1 MCRAGLQPL
10 CRCGG
15 GNARPPAAGRSLPG
29 RGQRTRRRPTCL
41 SHPGTRL
48 TRGKPHAPQGRLR
61 ARPPL
66 FLSAPGEPSQ
76 APPSL
81 RGQLGR
87 GPAGLSAMR
96 GDRLPARLLPRTP
109 HPARHPHPSQRR
121 PRAPWGDTRRGRP
134 VSPTQTSQRGP
145 CRVRGTGR
153 VSKRV
158 GTAAGT
164 RAAQLGRRVFAG
176 RRGRAGARG
185 GARAGLVRAAEA
197 LCDRAGR
204 LQGEKTKNKKQ
215 SIVQGRDCGRG
226 GRPPI
231 LTPGNTGPGVREP
244 HSVQADDS
252 LLRRTTVHPKSRA
265 RLADARRRSS
275 RGA

>member
-109 HPARHPHPSQRR
+109 HPARHLHPSQRR

-134 VSPTQTSQRGP
+134 VSPAQTSHRGP

-185 GARAGLVRAAEA
+185 PASFVRRKLCVTVQGVCRAKK
-197 LCDRAGR
+197 
-204 LQGEKTKNKKQ
+204 QKTKNKA
-215 SIVQGRDCGRG
+215 S
-226 GRPPI
+226 
-231 LTPGNTGPGVREP
+231 
-244 HSVQADDS
+244 
-252 LLRRTTVHPKSRA
+252 SRA
-265 RLADARRRSS
+265 GTAAGGAGPQFSLPETQAPACVNPTPCRLTIPY
-275 RGA
+275 

>member
-1 MCRAGLQPL
+1 MGPGAAPLPWGCPPLESSTSTHDISNSSEGLKPTGTPVGDGDVQGWAAAPL
-10 CRCGG
+10 QMWGRQ
-15 GNARPPAAGRSLPG
+15 RPPAR
-29 RGQRTRRRPTCL
+29 CW
-41 SHPGTRL
+41 
-48 TRGKPHAPQGRLR
+48 PQSAR
-61 ARPPL
+61 ARPEDSPPPHVPE
-66 FLSAPGEPSQ
+66 SPWHAPHAREAPRPPGAASCPTPAVPVSPRGAIASPSK
-76 APPSL
+76 PE
-81 RGQLGR
+81 GQLGR

-109 HPARHPHPSQRR
+109 NPARHPHPSQRR
-121 PRAPWGDTRRGRP
+121 PRALWGDTRRGRP
-134 VSPTQTSQRGP
+134 VSPAQTSQRGP

-204 LQGEKTKNKKQ
+204 LQGGKTKNKKQ
-215 SIVQGRDCGRG
+215 SIV
-226 GRPPI
+226 
-231 LTPGNTGPGVREP
+231 
-244 HSVQADDS
+244 
-252 LLRRTTVHPKSRA
+252 
-265 RLADARRRSS
+265 
-275 RGA
+275 

>member
-48 TRGKPHAPQGRLR
+48 TRGKPHDPQGRLR

-153 VSKRV
+153 V
-158 GTAAGT
+158 
-164 RAAQLGRRVFAG
+164 FAG

-204 LQGEKTKNKKQ
+204 LQGGKTKNKKQ

>member
-15 GNARPPAAGRSLPG
+15 GNARPPAAGRSLP
-29 RGQRTRRRPTCL
+29 
-41 SHPGTRL
+41 
-48 TRGKPHAPQGRLR
+48 R
-61 ARPPL
+61 ARPEDSPL
-66 FLSAPGEPSQ
+66 PHVPESPWHAPHAREAPRPPGAASCPTPAVPVSPRGAIASPSKPEGAAGKGTRRAVSDAGRPAACEAAAQ
-76 APPSL
+76 DPASRSPP
-81 RGQLGR
+81 
-87 GPAGLSAMR
+87 P
-96 GDRLPARLLPRTP
+96 
-109 HPARHPHPSQRR
+109 PSQRR

-134 VSPTQTSQRGP
+134 VSPAQTSHRGL

-158 GTAAGT
+158 RTAAGT

-204 LQGEKTKNKKQ
+204 LQGGKTKNKKQ

>member
-1 MCRAGLQPL
+1 MWGRQ
-10 CRCGG
+10 
-15 GNARPPAAGRSLPG
+15 RPPAR
-29 RGQRTRRRPTCL
+29 CW
-41 SHPGTRL
+41 
-48 TRGKPHAPQGRLR
+48 PQSAR
-61 ARPPL
+61 ARPADTPPPHVPE
-66 FLSAPGEPSQ
+66 SPWHAPHAREAPRPPGAASCPTPAVPVSPRGAIASPSK
-76 APPSL
+76 PE
-81 RGQLGR
+81 GQLGR

-134 VSPTQTSQRGP
+134 VSPAQTSQRGP

-185 GARAGLVRAAEA
+185 PASFVRRKLCVTVQGVCRAEK
-197 LCDRAGR
+197 
-204 LQGEKTKNKKQ
+204 QKTKNKA
-215 SIVQGRDCGRG
+215 SCRAGTAAG
-226 GRPPI
+226 GAGPQFSLPETQAPACVNPTPCR
-231 LTPGNTGPGVREP
+231 LTIPY
-244 HSVQADDS
+244 
-252 LLRRTTVHPKSRA
+252 
-265 RLADARRRSS
+265 
-275 RGA
+275 

>member
-1 MCRAGLQPL
+1 MQGWAAAPLQMWG
-10 CRCGG
+10 RQ
-15 GNARPPAAGRSLPG
+15 RPPAR
-29 RGQRTRRRPTCL
+29 CW
-41 SHPGTRL
+41 
-48 TRGKPHAPQGRLR
+48 PQSAR
-61 ARPPL
+61 ARPADTPPPHVPE
-66 FLSAPGEPSQ
+66 SPWHVPHAREAPRPPGAASCPTPAVPVSPRGAIASPSK
-76 APPSL
+76 PE
-81 RGQLGR
+81 GQLGR

-134 VSPTQTSQRGP
+134 VSPAQTSHRGP

-204 LQGEKTKNKKQ
+204 LQGGKTKNKKQ
-215 SIVQGRDCGRG
+215 SIVQGQDCGRG